1 MSQLYPNEWREVRSA
16 KNPNF
21 RRYTTVMTHGDAF
34 APHPALEAFARR
46 LEPDGL
52 FFYDAGPNANSVAG
66 SVVVLIHGN
75 GDEADS
81 WRHVLPDLA
90 QQHRVVAPDQP
101 GFGRSKAINQGDLH
115 DLAAGVLRILES
127 ENLKSV
133 HLVGSSMGAV
143 VACLVAQHLQVSS
156 LVLCGG
162 SAASLGWSEPGAG
175 VKALLEPEVGEAYY
189 TGLRDAGIDVAYDTL
204 KPYYANLERLPE
216 SDRTFLRN
224 RVWARVWS
232 DSQRAAFFAGL
243 RSLFDPNLALNIA
256 NLEPLRTLLLWG
268 EHDTIMP
275 ISAAHKLHSAL
286 PNSKLDVIPG
296 AGHLPHQERPEA
308 FVTALESFWRQA

>member
-1 MSQLYPNEWREVRSA
+1 MI
-16 KNPNF
+16 
-21 RRYTTVMTHGDAF
+21 HGDAF
-34 APHPALEAFARR
+34 APHPALEVFARR

-81 WRHVLPDLA
+81 WRHVMPALA
-90 QQHRVVAPDQP
+90 EQHRVIAPDLP
-101 GFGRSKAINQGDLH
+101 GFGRSRAIHQGNLH

-127 ENLKSV
+127 EHLKSV

-143 VACLVAQHLQVSS
+143 VAGLVAQHVQALS
-156 LVLCGG
+156 LILCGG
-162 SAASLGWSEPGAG
+162 SASSLGLSEPSAG
-175 VKALLEPEVGEAYY
+175 VKALLEPGVGEAYY
-189 TGLRDAGIDVAYDTL
+189 TGLRDAGIDAAYDTL
-204 KPYYANLERLPE
+204 KPYYANLESLSE
-216 SDRTFLRN
+216 SDRSFLKN

-243 RSLFDPNLALNIA
+243 RSLFDLNLSLSLGS
-256 NLEPLRTLLLWG
+256 LEPLRTLLLWG
-268 EHDTIMP
+268 EHDQIMP
-275 ISAAHKLHSAL
+275 LEAAHKLHAAL
-286 PNSKLDVIPG
+286 PNSKLVISE

-308 FVTALESFWRQA
+308 FVDALEAFWRQA

>member
-1 MSQLYPNEWREVRSA
+1 MI
-16 KNPNF
+16 
-21 RRYTTVMTHGDAF
+21 HGDDF

-52 FFYDAGPNANSVAG
+52 FFYDAGPNPNAIAG

-81 WRHVLPDLA
+81 WRHVMPALA
-90 QQHRVVAPDQP
+90 QQHRVLAPDLP
-101 GFGRSKAINQGDLH
+101 RFGRSRALGQGDLH
-115 DLAAGVLRILES
+115 DLAAGVLRTLES
-127 ENLKSV
+127 EHLKSV

-143 VACLVAQHLQVSS
+143 VAGLVAQHLQASS

-162 SAASLGWSEPGAG
+162 SASSLGLSEPSVG
-175 VKALLEPEVGEAYY
+175 VKALLEPGVGEAYY
-189 TGLRDAGIDVAYDTL
+189 TGLRDAGIDAAYDTL
-204 KPYYANLERLPE
+204 KPYYANLENL
-216 SDRTFLRN
+216 SDPDRSFLKN

-243 RSLFDPNLALNIA
+243 RSLFDPNLALNPA
-256 NLEPLRTLLLWG
+256 NLEHLRTLLIWG

-286 PNSKLDVIPG
+286 PNSKLEIVPG

-308 FVTALESFWRQA
+308 FVAILEAFWRQA

>member
-1 MSQLYPNEWREVRSA
+1 
-16 KNPNF
+16 
-21 RRYTTVMTHGDAF
+21 MTHGDDF
-34 APHPALEAFARR
+34 APHPTLEAFARK

-81 WRHVLPDLA
+81 WRHVMPALA
-90 QQHRVVAPDQP
+90 EQHRVIAPDLP
-101 GFGRSKAINQGDLH
+101 GFGRSRAIHQGNLH

-143 VACLVAQHLQVSS
+143 VAGLVAQHVQASS

-162 SAASLGWSEPGAG
+162 SASSLGLSEPSAG
-175 VKALLEPEVGEAYY
+175 IKALLEPGTGEAYY
-189 TGLRDAGIDVAYDTL
+189 TGLRDAGIDAAYDTL
-204 KPYYANLERLPE
+204 KPYYANLEQLPE
-216 SDRTFLRN
+216 PDRQFLRN

-232 DSQRAAFFAGL
+232 DLQRAAFFAGL
-243 RSLFDPNLALNIA
+243 RSLFDPNLVLNTT
-256 NLEPLRTLLLWG
+256 NLEHLRTLLLWG
-268 EHDTIMP
+268 KHDQIVP
-275 ISAAHKLHSAL
+275 LEAAHQLHAAL
-286 PNSKLDVIPG
+286 PKSKLEVIPE

-308 FVTALESFWRQA
+308 FVDALESFWRQA

>member
-1 MSQLYPNEWREVRSA
+1 MI
-16 KNPNF
+16 
-21 RRYTTVMTHGDAF
+21 HGDAF

-46 LEPDGL
+46 LEPNGL

-81 WRHVLPDLA
+81 WRQVMPVLA
-90 QQHRVVAPDQP
+90 EQHRVIAPDLP
-101 GFGRSKAINQGDLH
+101 GFGRSRPLGQGNLH
-115 DLAAGVLRILES
+115 DLAAGVLQILES
-127 ENLKSV
+127 EHLKSV

-143 VACLVAQHLQVSS
+143 VAGLVAQHVQASS

-162 SAASLGWSEPGAG
+162 SASSLGLSEPSAG
-175 VKALLEPEVGEAYY
+175 VKALLEPGVGEAYY
-189 TGLRDAGIDVAYDTL
+189 TGLRDAGIDAAYDTL
-204 KPYYANLERLPE
+204 KPYYANLENLSE
-216 SDRTFLRN
+216 SDRSFLKN

-243 RSLFDPNLALNIA
+243 RSLFDPNLVLNTT
-256 NLEPLRTLLLWG
+256 NLEHLRTLLLWG
-268 EHDTIMP
+268 KHDQIVP
-275 ISAAHKLHSAL
+275 LEAAHHLHAAL
-286 PNSKLDVIPG
+286 PKSKLEIISE

-308 FVTALESFWRQA
+308 FVNALESFWRQA

>member
-1 MSQLYPNEWREVRSA
+1 
-16 KNPNF
+16 
-21 RRYTTVMTHGDAF
+21 MTHGDAF
-34 APHPALEAFARR
+34 APHPALETFARR

-81 WRHVLPDLA
+81 WRHVMPALA
-90 QQHRVVAPDQP
+90 EQHRVIAPDLP
-101 GFGRSKAINQGDLH
+101 GFGRSRPLGQGNLH

-127 ENLKSV
+127 EHLKSV

-143 VACLVAQHLQVSS
+143 VAGLVAQHLQASS
-156 LVLCGG
+156 LTLCGG
-162 SAASLGWSEPGAG
+162 SASSLGLSEPSEG
-175 VKALLEPEVGEAYY
+175 VKALLEPGVGEAYY
-189 TGLRDAGIDVAYDTL
+189 TGLRDAGIDAAYDTL
-204 KPYYANLERLPE
+204 KPYYANLEGLSE
-216 SDRTFLRN
+216 SDRQFLRD

-243 RSLFDPNLALNIA
+243 RSLFDPNLILNTI

-268 EHDTIMP
+268 KHDQIVP
-275 ISAAHKLHSAL
+275 LEAAHQLHAAL
-286 PNSKLDVIPG
+286 PNSKLEVISE

-308 FVTALESFWRQA
+308 FVDTLKSFWRQA

>member
-1 MSQLYPNEWREVRSA
+1 MI
-16 KNPNF
+16 
-21 RRYTTVMTHGDAF
+21 HGDAF

-52 FFYDAGPNANSVAG
+52 FFYDAGPNANSIAA

-81 WRHVLPDLA
+81 WRHVIPTLA
-90 QQHRVVAPDQP
+90 EQHRVIAPDLP
-101 GFGRSKAINQGDLH
+101 GFGRSRAIHQGNLH

-127 ENLKSV
+127 EHLKSV

-143 VACLVAQHLQVSS
+143 VTCLVAPHVQVSS
-156 LVLCGG
+156 LTLCGG
-162 SAASLGWSEPGAG
+162 SASSLGLSEPSAG
-175 VKALLEPEVGEAYY
+175 VKTLLEPGTGEGYY

-204 KPYYANLERLPE
+204 KPYYANLENLSE
-216 SDRTFLRN
+216 SDRGFLKN

-232 DSQRAAFFAGL
+232 DSQRGAFFAGL
-243 RSLFDPNLALNIA
+243 RSLFDPNLVLNTI
-256 NLEPLRTLLLWG
+256 NLEHLRTLLLWG
-268 EHDTIMP
+268 KHDQIVP
-275 ISAAHKLHSAL
+275 LEAAHQLHAAL
-286 PNSKLDVIPG
+286 PNSRLEVIPE

-308 FVTALESFWRQA
+308 FVTALEAFWRQG

>member
-1 MSQLYPNEWREVRSA
+1 
-16 KNPNF
+16 
-21 RRYTTVMTHGDAF
+21 MTHGDAF

-81 WRHVLPDLA
+81 WRHVMPTLA
-90 QQHRVVAPDQP
+90 EQHRVIAPDLP
-101 GFGRSKAINQGDLH
+101 GFGRSRALGQGDLH
-115 DLAAGVLRILES
+115 DLAAGILRILDS

-143 VACLVAQHLQVSS
+143 VACLVAQHVQASS

-162 SAASLGWSEPGAG
+162 SASSLGLSEPSAG
-175 VKALLEPEVGEAYY
+175 VKALLEPGVGEAYY
-189 TGLRDAGIDVAYDTL
+189 TGLRDAGIDAAYDTL
-204 KPYYANLERLPE
+204 KPYYANLENLSE
-216 SDRTFLRN
+216 SDHQFLRN

-243 RSLFDPNLALNIA
+243 RSLFDPNLALNTTK
-256 NLEPLRTLLLWG
+256 LEHLRTLLLWG

-286 PNSKLDVIPG
+286 PNSKLEIVPG
-296 AGHLPHQERPEA
+296 TGHLPHQERPEA
-308 FVTALESFWRQA
+308 FASTLEAFWRQA

>member
-1 MSQLYPNEWREVRSA
+1 MI
-16 KNPNF
+16 
-21 RRYTTVMTHGDAF
+21 HGDAF
-34 APHPALEAFARR
+34 APHPALEVFARR

-81 WRHVLPDLA
+81 WRHVMPALA
-90 QQHRVVAPDQP
+90 EQHRVIAPDLP
-101 GFGRSKAINQGDLH
+101 GFGRSRAIHQGNLH

-127 ENLKSV
+127 EHLKSV

-143 VACLVAQHLQVSS
+143 VAGLVAQHVQASS
-156 LVLCGG
+156 LILCGG
-162 SAASLGWSEPGAG
+162 SASSLGLSEPSAG
-175 VKALLEPEVGEAYY
+175 VKALLEPGVGEAYY
-189 TGLRDAGIDVAYDTL
+189 TGLRDAGIDAAYDTL
-204 KPYYANLERLPE
+204 KPYYANLESLSE
-216 SDRTFLRN
+216 SDRSFLKN

-243 RSLFDPNLALNIA
+243 RSLFDLNLSLSLGS
-256 NLEPLRTLLLWG
+256 LEPLRTLLLWG
-268 EHDTIMP
+268 EHDQIMP
-275 ISAAHKLHSAL
+275 LEAAHKLHAAL
-286 PNSKLDVIPG
+286 PNSKLVISE

-308 FVTALESFWRQA
+308 FVDALEAFWRQA

>member
-1 MSQLYPNEWREVRSA
+1 MI
-16 KNPNF
+16 
-21 RRYTTVMTHGDAF
+21 HGDDF

-81 WRHVLPDLA
+81 WRHVLPMLA
-90 QQHRVVAPDQP
+90 EQSRVIAPDLP
-101 GFGRSKAINQGDLH
+101 GFGRSRALGQGNLH
-115 DLAAGVLRILES
+115 DLTASVLRILES
-127 ENLKSV
+127 ERLKSV

-143 VACLVAQHLQVSS
+143 VACLLAPHLQVSS
-156 LVLCGG
+156 LTLCGG
-162 SAASLGWSEPGAG
+162 SASSLGLSEPSAG
-175 VKALLEPEVGEAYY
+175 VKALLEPGVGEAYY
-189 TGLRDAGIDVAYDTL
+189 TGLRDAGIDAAYDTL
-204 KPYYANLERLPE
+204 KPYYANLEGLSE
-216 SDRTFLRN
+216 SDRSFLRD

-232 DSQRAAFFAGL
+232 NSQRAAFFAGL

-256 NLEPLRTLLLWG
+256 NLEHLRMLLLWG

-275 ISAAHKLHSAL
+275 ISTAHKLHAAL
-286 PNSKLDVIPG
+286 PNSRLEVIPQT
-296 AGHLPHQERPEA
+296 GHLPHQERPEA
-308 FVTALESFWRQA
+308 FTTTLEAFWRRA

>member
-1 MSQLYPNEWREVRSA
+1 MI
-16 KNPNF
+16 
-21 RRYTTVMTHGDAF
+21 HGDDF
-34 APHPALEAFARR
+34 APHPALEAFARW

-52 FFYDAGPNANSVAG
+52 FFYDAGPNPNAIAG

-81 WRHVLPDLA
+81 WRHVIPALA
-90 QQHRVVAPDQP
+90 QQHRVLAPDLP
-101 GFGRSKAINQGDLH
+101 GFGRSRALGQGNLH

-127 ENLKSV
+127 EYLKSV

-143 VACLVAQHLQVSS
+143 VAGLVAQHLQASS

-162 SAASLGWSEPGAG
+162 SAASLGMSEPSAG
-175 VKALLEPEVGEAYY
+175 VKALLVPGVGEGYY
-189 TGLRDAGIDVAYDTL
+189 TGLRDAGIDAAYDTL
-204 KPYYANLERLPE
+204 KPYYANLEHLSE
-216 SDRTFLRN
+216 SDRQFLRD

-232 DSQRAAFFAGL
+232 DSQRTAFFAGL
-243 RSLFDPNLALNIA
+243 RSLFDPNLGLSLDS
-256 NLEPLRTLLLWG
+256 LEPLCTLLLWG

-275 ISAAHKLHSAL
+275 LEAAHKLHAAL
-286 PNSKLDVIPG
+286 PNSKLEVVSQ

-308 FVTALESFWRQA
+308 FVAALEAFWRRM

>member
-1 MSQLYPNEWREVRSA
+1 MI
-16 KNPNF
+16 
-21 RRYTTVMTHGDAF
+21 HGDDF

-52 FFYDAGPNANSVAG
+52 FFYDAVPNPNAIAG

-81 WRHVLPDLA
+81 WRHVMPALA
-90 QQHRVVAPDQP
+90 EQHRVLAPDLP
-101 GFGRSKAINQGDLH
+101 GFGRSRALGQGNLH

-127 ENLKSV
+127 EHLKSV

-143 VACLVAQHLQVSS
+143 VAGLVAQHLQASS
-156 LVLCGG
+156 LTLCGG
-162 SAASLGWSEPGAG
+162 SASSLGLSEPSAG
-175 VKALLEPEVGEAYY
+175 VKALLVPGVGEGYY
-189 TGLRDAGIDVAYDTL
+189 TGLRDAGIDAAYDTL
-204 KPYYANLERLPE
+204 KPYYASLEQLSE
-216 SDRTFLRN
+216 LDRQFLRD

-243 RSLFDPNLALNIA
+243 RSLFDPNLGLSLDS
-256 NLEPLRTLLLWG
+256 LEPLRTLLLWG

-275 ISAAHKLHSAL
+275 LEAAHKLHAAL
-286 PNSKLDVIPG
+286 PNSKLEVISQ

-308 FVTALESFWRQA
+308 FVAALEVFWRRM

>member
-1 MSQLYPNEWREVRSA
+1 MI
-16 KNPNF
+16 
-21 RRYTTVMTHGDAF
+21 HGDDF

-81 WRHVLPDLA
+81 WRHVLPMLA
-90 QQHRVVAPDQP
+90 EQSRVIAPDLP
-101 GFGRSKAINQGDLH
+101 GFGRSRALGQGNLN

-127 ENLKSV
+127 ERLKSV

-143 VACLVAQHLQVSS
+143 VACLLAPHLQVSS
-156 LVLCGG
+156 LTLCGG
-162 SAASLGWSEPGAG
+162 SASSLGLSEPSAG
-175 VKALLEPEVGEAYY
+175 VKALLEPGVGEAYY
-189 TGLRDAGIDVAYDTL
+189 TGLRDAGIDAAYDTL
-204 KPYYANLERLPE
+204 KPYYANLEGLSE
-216 SDRTFLRN
+216 SDRSFLRD

-256 NLEPLRTLLLWG
+256 NLEHLRMLLLWG

-275 ISAAHKLHSAL
+275 ISAAHKLHAAL
-286 PNSKLDVIPG
+286 PNSRLEVIPQT
-296 AGHLPHQERPEA
+296 GHLPHQERPEA
-308 FVTALESFWRQA
+308 FTNTLEAFWRRA

>member
-1 MSQLYPNEWREVRSA
+1 MI
-16 KNPNF
+16 
-21 RRYTTVMTHGDAF
+21 HGDAF

-81 WRHVLPDLA
+81 WRHVIPTLA
-90 QQHRVVAPDQP
+90 EQHRVIAPDLP
-101 GFGRSKAINQGDLH
+101 GFGRSRALDQGDLH

-127 ENLKSV
+127 QHLKSV

-143 VACLVAQHLQVSS
+143 VAGLVAQHVQASS
-156 LVLCGG
+156 LTLCGG
-162 SAASLGWSEPGAG
+162 SASSLGLSEPSAG
-175 VKALLEPEVGEAYY
+175 VKSLLEPGVGEGYY
-189 TGLRDAGIDVAYDTL
+189 TGLRDAGIDAAYDTL
-204 KPYYANLERLPE
+204 KPYYANLESLSE
-216 SDRTFLRN
+216 SDRSFLKN

-232 DSQRAAFFAGL
+232 DSQRTAFFAGL
-243 RSLFDPNLALNIA
+243 RSLFDPNLGLSLDS
-256 NLEPLRTLLLWG
+256 LEPLRTLLLWG
-268 EHDTIMP
+268 EHDQIMP
-275 ISAAHKLHSAL
+275 LEAAHQLHAAL
-286 PNSKLDVIPG
+286 PNSKLEIIPE

-308 FVTALESFWRQA
+308 FASTLEAFWRQA